1 MPGYRREKIASLI
14 RGIVGEAI
22 IPKLHDP
29 RVSPFTSV
37 TRVEVARDLSVA
49 KIGISVAG
57 EKSDERRTMAAI
69 HHATGHLQRMVA
81 EALNTRVCPKL
92 RFAIDDSV
100 KGVREIMKILDE
112 NRREME
118 QRDAA
123 QPHETDDGTADTDKP
138 GRVDSPPHEREED
151 GEPSV

>member
-1 MPGYRREKIASLI
+1 MSGYRREKIASLI

-22 IPKLHDP
+22 IYKLHDP

-112 NRREME
+112 NRRESE
-118 QRDAA
+118 LRDATRSR
-123 QPHETDDGTADTDKP
+123 ETDDGTAGKDEPDREDT
-138 GRVDSPPHEREED
+138 PPHEREED
-151 GEPSV
+151 REPTV

>member
-14 RGIVGEAI
+14 RVIVGEAI
-22 IPKLHDP
+22 IHKLHDP

-69 HHATGHLQRMVA
+69 HHATGHPQRMVA

-100 KGVREIMKILDE
+100 DRLVKIGLAAVVVGAALLLLSVLVARLRAGKSDRYKDVEI
-112 NRREME
+112 
-118 QRDAA
+118 
-123 QPHETDDGTADTDKP
+123 
-138 GRVDSPPHEREED
+138 
-151 GEPSV
+151 